1 MAEKVAAEFKDIFR
15 FKTDKQ
21 QIPAALM
28 EKNPT
33 VKKHTNEKKD
43 TMEKAKTK
51 DFDPL
56 KLNEK

>member
-1 MAEKVAAEFKDIFR
+1 LISELRNEVK
-15 FKTDKQ
+15 
-21 QIPAALM
+21 ALFM
-28 EKNPT
+28 EKDPA

-43 TMEKAKTK
+43 TMEKARTK